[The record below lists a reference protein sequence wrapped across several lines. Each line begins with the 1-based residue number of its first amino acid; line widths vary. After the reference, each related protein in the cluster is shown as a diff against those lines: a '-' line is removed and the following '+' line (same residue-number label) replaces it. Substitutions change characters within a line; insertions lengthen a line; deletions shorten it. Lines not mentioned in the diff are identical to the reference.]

1 MATFTNRAT
10 LSYGGRTVDSNTVTG
25 TFLQT
30 LSIIKTALSGTYA
43 AGDTVTY
50 VVTLSNAGATPLNG
64 LTLTDNLGAFDFN
77 GTTLYPLAP
86 VAGAILYYVDGVLQP
101 ALIPTQTQPLVLQ
114 GITVPAG
121 GNAII
126 VYETE
131 VTDVAALDV
140 DAGITNTATVSG
152 GGLLEPLSDSAT
164 VTTADAPLLT
174 ITKALSPVAV
184 PENGTLTYTFV
195 IQNFGNTAAVA
206 TDDVVVTDNFD
217 PILENLTV
225 TLDGTV
231 LAEGTGYTYNAAT
244 GAFSSAP
251 SVITVPAATFV
262 RNDDGTIAVTPGEAV
277 LTVSGTI

>member
-1 MATFTNRAT
+1 
-10 LSYGGRTVDSNTVTG
+10 VDSNTVTG

-101 ALIPTQTQPLVLQ
+101 ALTPVQTQPLVLQ

-140 DAGITNTATVSG
+140 DASITNTATVSG

-195 IQNFGNTAAVA
+195 MQNFGNTAAIA

-231 LAEGTGYTYNAAT
+231 LAEGTGYTYNTAT

>member
-101 ALIPTQTQPLVLQ
+101 ALTPVQTQPLVLQ

-262 RNDDGTIAVTPGEAV
+262 RNADGTIAVTPGEAV
-277 LTVSGTI
+277 LTVNGTI

>member
-101 ALIPTQTQPLVLQ
+101 ALTPVQTQPLVLQ

-140 DAGITNTATVSG
+140 DAGITNTATISG

>member
-30 LSIIKTALSGTYA
+30 LSITKTALSNTYT

-50 VVTLSNAGATPLNG
+50 AVTLINAGTAPLTG

-77 GTTLYPLAP
+77 GTTLYPLALVP
-86 VAGAILYYVDGVLQP
+86 GAILYYVDGVLQP
-101 ALIPTQTQPLVLQ
+101 ELTPTQTQPLVLQ

-131 VTDVAALDV
+131 ITDVAPLGVNAR
-140 DAGITNTATVSG
+140 IINTATVSG
-152 GGLLEPLSDSAT
+152 GCLLEPLSDSET
-164 VTTADAPLLT
+164 VTTADEPLLT
-174 ITKALSPVAV
+174 ITKALSPVFV

-195 IQNFGNTAAVA
+195 IQIFGNTAAVA

-251 SVITVPAATFV
+251 SVITVPAATFA
-262 RNDDGTIAVTPGEAV
+262 RNADGTIAVTPGEAV

>member
-30 LSIIKTALSGTYA
+30 LSIMKTALSDTYA

-101 ALIPTQTQPLVLQ
+101 ALTPTQTQPLVLQ

-195 IQNFGNTAAVA
+195 MQNFGNTAAVA

-231 LAEGTGYTYNAAT
+231 LAEGTGYTYNAVT

>member
-10 LSYGGRTVDSNTVTG
+10 LSYNGRTVDSNTVTG

-30 LSIIKTALSGTYA
+30 LSITKTALSDTYA

-50 VVTLSNAGATPLNG
+50 AVALTNAGTTPLTG
-64 LTLTDNLGAFDFN
+64 VSLTDDLGAFDFN
-77 GTTLYPLAP
+77 GTTLYPLVP
-86 VAGAILYYVDGVLQP
+86 VQGAILYYVDGALQP
-101 ALIPTQTQPLVLQ
+101 TQTPVQTQPLVLG

-121 GNAII
+121 GNALI

-131 VTDVAALDV
+131 ITDAAPLGV
-140 DAGITNTATVSG
+140 NASITNTATVNAG
-152 GGLLEPLSDSAT
+152 ALLEPLSDSAT
-164 VTTADAPLLT
+164 VTTADQPLLS

-206 TDDVVVTDNFD
+206 TDDVVVTDVFD
-217 PILENLTV
+217 PILDITSV

-231 LAEGTGYTYNAAT
+231 LSEGTGYTYDQASGT
-244 GAFSSAP
+244 FSSAP

-262 RNDDGTIAVTPGEAV
+262 RNGDGTVAVTPGETV
-277 LTVSGTI
+277 LVVVGTI

>member
-30 LSIIKTALSGTYA
+30 LSIIKTALSGTYV

-101 ALIPTQTQPLVLQ
+101 ALTPVQTQPLVLQ

-262 RNDDGTIAVTPGEAV
+262 RNADGTIAVTPGEAV

>member
-101 ALIPTQTQPLVLQ
+101 ALTPVQTQPLVLQ

-262 RNDDGTIAVTPGEAV
+262 RNADGTIAVTPGEAV

>member
-101 ALIPTQTQPLVLQ
+101 ALTPVQTQPLVLQ

-231 LAEGTGYTYNAAT
+231 LAEGTGYTYDAAT

>member
-10 LSYGGRTVDSNTVTG
+10 LSYNGRTVDSNTVTG
-25 TFLQT
+25 TFLET
-30 LSIIKTALSGTYA
+30 LSITKTALSDTYA

-50 VVTLSNAGATPLNG
+50 AVALTNVGTTPLTG
-64 LTLTDNLGAFDFN
+64 LSLTDDLGAFDFG

-86 VAGAILYYVDGVLQP
+86 VQGAILYYVNGVLQP
-101 ALIPTQTQPLVLQ
+101 ALTPVQTQPLVLG

-121 GNAII
+121 GNALI

-131 VTDVAALDV
+131 ITEAAPLGV
-140 DAGITNTATVSG
+140 NAGITNTATVSG
-152 GGLLEPLSDSAT
+152 NGLLEPLSDSAT
-164 VTTADAPLLT
+164 VTTADQPLLT
-174 ITKALSPVAV
+174 ITKSLSPTAV

-206 TDDVVVTDNFD
+206 TDNVVVTDVFD
-217 PILENLTV
+217 PILDITTV

-231 LAEGTGYTYNAAT
+231 LGEGTGYTYGQAT

-251 SVITVPAATFV
+251 SVITVPAATFA
-262 RNDDGTIAVTPGEAV
+262 RGEDGTVSVTPGQTV
-277 LTVSGTI
+277 LSVTGTI

>member
-10 LSYGGRTVDSNTVTG
+10 LSYNGRTVDSNTVTG
-25 TFLQT
+25 TFLET
-30 LSIIKTALSGTYA
+30 LSITKTALSDTYA

-50 VVTLSNAGATPLNG
+50 AVALTNVGTTPLTG
-64 LTLTDNLGAFDFN
+64 LSLTDDLGAFDFG

-86 VAGAILYYVDGVLQP
+86 VQGAILYYVNGVLQP
-101 ALIPTQTQPLVLQ
+101 ALTPVQTQPLVLG

-121 GNAII
+121 GNALI

-131 VTDVAALDV
+131 ITEAAPLGV
-140 DAGITNTATVSG
+140 NAGSTNTATVSG
-152 GGLLEPLSDSAT
+152 NGLLEPLSDSAT
-164 VTTADAPLLT
+164 VTTADQPLLT
-174 ITKALSPVAV
+174 ITKSLSPTAV

-206 TDDVVVTDNFD
+206 TDNVVVTDVFD
-217 PILENLTV
+217 PILDITTV

-231 LAEGTGYTYNAAT
+231 LGEGTGYTYGQAT

-251 SVITVPAATFV
+251 SVITVPAATFA
-262 RNDDGTIAVTPGEAV
+262 RGEDGTVSVTPGQTV
-277 LTVSGTI
+277 LSVTGTI

>member
-101 ALIPTQTQPLVLQ
+101 ALTPVQTQPLVLQ

-195 IQNFGNTAAVA
+195 MQNFGNTAAVA

>member
-101 ALIPTQTQPLVLQ
+101 ALTPVQTQPLVLQ

-152 GGLLEPLSDSAT
+152 CGLLEPLSDSAT

-174 ITKALSPVAV
+174 ITKTLSPVAV

>member
-101 ALIPTQTQPLVLQ
+101 ALTPVQTQPLVLQ

-140 DAGITNTATVSG
+140 DAGITNTATISG

-262 RNDDGTIAVTPGEAV
+262 RNVDGTIAVTPGEAV

>member
-77 GTTLYPLAP
+77 GATLYPLAP

-101 ALIPTQTQPLVLQ
+101 ALTPVQTQPLVLQ

-206 TDDVVVTDNFD
+206 TDDVVVSDLFD
-217 PILENLTV
+217 PILSDLTV
-225 TLDGTV
+225 TYQGT
-231 LAEGTGYTYNAAT
+231 AWTEGVNYNYDPAT
-244 GAFSSAP
+244 GVFSTVP
-251 SVITVPAATFV
+251 GQITVPAATYTRSETGEWIV
-262 RNDDGTIAVTPGEAV
+262 NPGAVTLTVTGTI
-277 LTVSGTI
+277 

>member
-30 LSIIKTALSGTYA
+30 LSIMKTALSGTYA

-50 VVTLSNAGATPLNG
+50 VVTLNNAGATPLNG

-101 ALIPTQTQPLVLQ
+101 ALTPTQTQPLVLQ

-131 VTDVAALDV
+131 VTDVAPLGV
-140 DAGITNTATVSG
+140 NAGITNTVTVSG

-195 IQNFGNTAAVA
+195 MQNFGNTAAVA

-217 PILENLTV
+217 PIPENLTV

-262 RNDDGTIAVTPGEAV
+262 RNDDGTVAVTPGETV

>member
-101 ALIPTQTQPLVLQ
+101 AMTPVQTQPLVLQ

-262 RNDDGTIAVTPGEAV
+262 RNADGTIAVTPGEAV

>member
-86 VAGAILYYVDGVLQP
+86 IAGAILYYVDGVLQST
-101 ALIPTQTQPLVLQ
+101 LTPTQTQPLVLQ

-195 IQNFGNTAAVA
+195 IQNFGNTAAIA

-217 PILENLTV
+217 PILENLSV

-231 LAEGTGYTYNAAT
+231 LAEGTGYTYNVAT

-262 RNDDGTIAVTPGEAV
+262 RNADGTIAVTPGEAV